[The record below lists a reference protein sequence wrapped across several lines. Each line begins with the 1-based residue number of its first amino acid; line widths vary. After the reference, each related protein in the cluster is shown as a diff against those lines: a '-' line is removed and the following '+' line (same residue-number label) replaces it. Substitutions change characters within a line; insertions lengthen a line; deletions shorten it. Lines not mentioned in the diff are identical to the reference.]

1 MILAVRRNCQS
12 KTLRPLFA
20 NSVEKGATVYT
31 DEYDVYHFL
40 EAAGYGHDSVNH
52 SAKEYARGTVHV
64 NTVEGVWS
72 LVVPWM
78 NTFRG
83 VCKKYLPL
91 YLKSIEFFL
100 NFGTQMAMDTI
111 ATVLDVCFR
120 APAKQLLKKLRAGKF
135 AAICKVPVTQS
146 SG

>member
-1 MILAVRRNCQS
+1 MFSSYVA
-12 KTLRPLFA
+12 
-20 NSVEKGATVYT
+20 KGATVYT

-40 EAAGYGHDSVNH
+40 AQAGYDHASVNH
-52 SAKEYARGTVHV
+52 SAKEYARGEVHV
-64 NTVEGVWS
+64 NTVEGAWS

-100 NFGTQMAMDTI
+100 NFGTPMAMDTVAMI
-111 ATVLDVCFR
+111 LDVCFR